1 MKKICFLGLILLMG
15 QGCVGLGQTSK
26 PVLSPLNESPLQET
40 PSDERSPD
48 AILIPP
54 VDKKDDVSVQVDI
67 ESSNRAQAADDVP
80 VVPATRPAVV
90 QPTPAPKPALPAQVC
105 TDNDQDGFFAEGGN
119 CGPKDCDDIYSNSYP
134 GTFEICLDGSDNDCD
149 GKVDEEDDCKMRKI
163 CIGEGCQRTIY
174 YE

>member
-1 MKKICFLGLILLMG
+1 MKKMYLLGLILLMG
-15 QGCVGLGQTSK
+15 QGCIRLGQTSE
-26 PVLSPLNESPLQET
+26 PILPPLDGNPQQET
-40 PSDERSPD
+40 PNDQQNRDVIHMP
-48 AILIPP
+48 A
-54 VDKKDDVSVQVDI
+54 VDKKDDVNVQVDI
-67 ESSNRAQAADDVP
+67 ENANQIQAADDIP

-174 YE
+174 FE